1 MLKPM
6 SHDDFC
12 RTKRFRFQRCTCGAE
27 EVQRIIDETCAK
39 FGEELK
45 RIMTAEPAS
54 QEELDKPR
62 FFSSKVRPNGIQNT
76 KRIRAR
82 LGQGA
87 A

>member
-6 SHDDFC
+6 THDDFC

-45 RIMTAEPAS
+45 RIMGGEPVS
-54 QEELDKPR
+54 QEELDRPR
-62 FFSSKVRPNGIQNT
+62 FFPSRVGPNGIQKA
-76 KRIRAR
+76 KRIGAR
-82 LGQGA
+82 LGQS
-87 A
+87 